1 MLKRK
6 NKITRQEFRV
16 KKYVDYLALFMGFPM
31 ILILGFNITL
41 FLFAAIIYYTP
52 NKTLLFNF
60 KNKFFI
66 LPALFIFGAC
76 ISVFDVNVNESGA
89 FSQSLGVLPNYIY
102 WALLIIVVGNS
113 QKLIN
118 LPQITRFLLNGLICL
133 IIYYQIQDPI
143 RAALPFL
150 FNISTPNNFAFILIC
165 FSPPVLVYLWKIKK
179 SVPWAVFFLA
189 TVVVILTLEGRR
201 AGTLLTLIPCIL
213 AVVFT
218 KINSSKI
225 VVGII
230 ATLFFTI
237 MIQTALVEEI
247 IKDSNPRIYEL
258 IYSNENIQTEDQSYL
273 TRRIQVEKGLIIF
286 SNNPITGIGLNLFSK
301 FETDAIG
308 DFAGSELVSKKD
320 NITRKSAHN
329 SYISVLAEG
338 GLLLFIP
345 FVGILLFNIFHFVKK
360 YNARSQIEN
369 AFYWSFLAML
379 IHFYFI
385 TAIVNVYAWFLIGI
399 VSMLSIKYEKE
410 IHIKINDRL

>member
-16 KKYVDYLALFMGFPM
+16 KKYFDFLALFMGFPM
-31 ILILGFNITL
+31 ILIVGFNITL
-41 FLFAAIIYYTP
+41 LIFAAIIYYTP

-66 LPALFIFGAC
+66 LPVLFIFGAC
-76 ISVFDVNVNESGA
+76 ISVFDVNVNEPNA

-102 WALLIIVVGNS
+102 WALLIIVLGNS

-118 LPQITRFLLNGLICL
+118 LPQITGYLFKGLICL
-133 IIYYQIQDPI
+133 MIYYQIQNPI

-165 FSPPVLVYLWKIKK
+165 FSPPVLVYLWKIRKN
-179 SVPWAVFFLA
+179 VPWAVFFLV
-189 TVVVILTLEGRR
+189 TVVVLLTLEGRR

-213 AVVFT
+213 ALVFT
-218 KINSSKI
+218 KINVKKI
-225 VVGII
+225 IVGMGT
-230 ATLFFTI
+230 TLFFTI
-237 MIQTALVEEI
+237 MIQTSFVEEI
-247 IKDSNPRIYEL
+247 IKESSPRIHEL
-258 IYSNENIQTEDQSYL
+258 IYSNENIQSEDQSYL

-286 SNNPITGIGLNLFSK
+286 SNNPLTGIGLNLFSK

-308 DFAGSELVSKKD
+308 DFEGSELVSNKE

-345 FVGILLFNIFHFVKK
+345 FIGILLYNIVNFFKR
-360 YNARSQIEN
+360 YNNRSQLEN

-399 VSMLSIKYEKE
+399 VSMLSIQYAKGSD
-410 IHIKINDRL
+410 IQINER